1 MKKLSFL
8 IVFAVMICCYLGLV
22 FNNQERFDKLEGQY
36 KDKTAVNLDSEMK
49 KGVLSRILLNNGY
62 VPTEEDAD
70 FVAAFLV
77 GKLAK
82 QDPPE
87 ALFDLKMRKWQMPAA
102 LIDSCGTPSFRTRLD
117 EVRLQTGWTD
127 DLDSL
132 YRVGFP
138 STVEIGEGK
147 SEDMVV
153 TVKDPVPTEGMN
165 KLKII
170 WKKMWKTDKVPAEGV
185 LVRLNRIGWVDNGY
199 KKNIESTPIAY
210 GVTDKNGQVRFRG
223 LAADSSYSVL
233 PVMQNMTYGAE
244 KGTYLGNWGAQME
257 EGRTEYGFV
266 SYPLHVRMF
275 TDTKLV
281 AMRDDGLVSVRTPKQ
296 FEDMLTNYL
305 IMFLSGWLLLIII
318 GNTGSRKM
326 DNLLGAGIMLISGLS
341 MMLMFGINDP
351 ITGKVLGEEMG
362 QGCIGGL
369 IVMIVVMCV
378 DFMKFFQNKCWIKFD
393 FFTQC
398 WNFMVKCLNFM
409 GMRRLL
415 RKVKPKISKA
425 LTPVQNPQT
434 GPEKVKAWF
443 CKLLRI
449 ALKGLG
455 KAADWLAAV
464 PGIGYFW
471 TAVTLMVALLLFGQ
485 EVGGMKVNLYLGFT
499 FQPSE
504 IVKYILVFFMA
515 AFFFEKADSIVRYS
529 EDATDLRGFKNA
541 FLQKLGKMGPMLLMI
556 GVMVFFY
563 LILKDMGPALVVSLS
578 FIILYSIVKSRIGA
592 EDRKDESLLHQIVH
606 SDFSMLVIGVAS
618 FVLFMYVG
626 NSINEIN
633 GMKLM
638 GALWL
643 GAWVAYGWFTKKRF
657 YETAFMFNLII
668 FLFIMGE
675 EILTGIGLAD
685 VGSRLAE
692 RNSMCFNTWGSME
705 DGPAINTQVA
715 EGMWALASGGF
726 FGQGLGNAQ
735 AHYIPAFHTD
745 MILQSIGEVF
755 GFMGV
760 AGVFVLLSLLL
771 RRAVLAGYRSK
782 HPFLLYL
789 CMGIAL
795 VTGVQLFIIACG
807 SLSILPLTGVCVP
820 FMSYGRVSFILNCL
834 AFGVVLSISAR
845 AKQSESKKISQYNE
859 TVGVLSLVYTALAAF
874 VLLNVVSYQIKPNQD
889 EVLKRPVYV
898 YDTSGAAVMKYNP
911 RINFLMSKMKSG
923 DIYDRNGILLATSD
937 AEKLK
942 NKTQAA
948 HYKSLGLTGVK
959 ELTERAQRRYYPFGE
974 HLFFMLGDYNNQ
986 FYFSSVDKAP
996 YGYLAEAR
1004 HMSDMRGY
1012 DNRKKKENGEY
1023 DIVTLSTDKFKRHK
1037 FLPEVSDTVPNFQMR
1052 DYSVLLPF
1060 LKEGYNSELVR
1071 AYNEGKETGIP
1082 SNLLDENGKKRTIKP
1097 KDIQLTLDAEL
1108 QVKLQNSIPMYFKSH
1123 VLEKN
1128 GNYKYDENVSRA
1140 DGKVSRN
1147 RKSPAEKYRR
1157 YQRFSIVVM
1166 DAEQGDLLASA
1177 VWPLPDYDRLAEANG
1192 EYSDA
1197 YKPVDWTSYTERD
1210 LGLTRPTNPGST
1222 AKIMSAMAS
1231 IMHHDSVGRGSIENV
1246 KYKVYSGERI
1256 HTQYGAEP
1264 TDWVNMKRAIV
1275 ESSNIYFINLV
1286 NDKKLYGEL
1295 AQIYGKAGM
1304 RVNNISAYGNDIYP
1318 PVEGIPEEFIET
1330 VTAVEPEATHRYR
1343 NYMDYRKESG
1353 KVKKMKGDNPY
1364 AHDAWSWAWGEG
1376 TLEATPVA
1384 MARVAATAATGYMPE
1399 TRFCVET
1406 DKVDRHHLLKD
1417 TTEIKHLREYMN
1429 AQANS
1434 LNDKRIGG
1442 KTGTPE
1448 DVFKN
1453 DSIHQINYEAEL
1465 KDAKKDR
1472 RNPLPKEKVNDWTN
1486 KNDVWYIA
1494 FVDDTYTPVIKDK
1507 DGNPKTDK
1515 DSKPKKGKLAVA
1527 IRIERVLDDGSGY
1540 AMDIMRRVVIPVLKN
1555 TDYLK

>member
-22 FNNQERFDKLEGQY
+22 FNNQERFDKLESQY

-62 VPTEEDAD
+62 VPTEEDAV
-70 FVAAFLV
+70 FIAAFLED
-77 GKLAK
+77 KLAK
-82 QDPPE
+82 QDAPE
-87 ALFDLKMRKWQMPAA
+87 ALFDLKMRKWQMPSA
-102 LIDSCGTPSFRTRLD
+102 LIDSCGTPSLRTRLD
-117 EVRLQTGWTD
+117 EIRLQTGWTNNM
-127 DLDSL
+127 DSL
-132 YRVGFP
+132 YHIGLP
-138 STVEIGEGK
+138 SMVDIGEGK
-147 SEDMVV
+147 SEEMVV

-165 KLKII
+165 LVKRV

-185 LVRLNRIGWVDNGY
+185 LVRLNRIGRIDNGS
-199 KKNIESTPIAY
+199 KKEIESTTIAY
-210 GVTDKNGQVRFRG
+210 GMTDKNGQVRFRG

-244 KGTYLGNWGAQME
+244 KGTYLGNWGAQVE

-266 SYPLHVRMF
+266 SYPLHVRLF

-281 AMRDDGLVSVRTPKQ
+281 SMRDDGLVTVRTPKQ
-296 FEDMLTNYL
+296 FGDMLTNYL
-305 IMFLSGWLLLIII
+305 MMFLAGWMLLIII
-318 GNTGSRKM
+318 GNTGGRKM

-341 MMLMFGINDP
+341 MLLMFGINDP

-369 IVMIVVMCV
+369 GVMILMMNV
-378 DFMKFFQNKCWIKFD
+378 DFKKFFQNKYKIKFD

-398 WNFMVKCLNFM
+398 WNGMVKCLNFL

-415 RKVKPKISKA
+415 RMMKPKISKA
-425 LTPVQNPQT
+425 LTPMPNPQT
-434 GPEKVKAWF
+434 GPEKVKAGV
-443 CKLLRI
+443 CKFLRI
-449 ALKGLG
+449 THKGLG
-455 KAADWLAAV
+455 KTADWLAAI

-515 AFFFEKADSIVRYS
+515 VFFFEKADSIVRYS
-529 EDATDLRGFKNA
+529 EDATDLKGFKNA
-541 FLQKLGKMGPMLLMI
+541 FLLKLGKMGPMLLVI
-556 GVMVFFY
+556 GVMVLFY
-563 LILKDMGPALVVSLS
+563 LVLKDMGPALVVSLS
-578 FIILYSIVKSRIGA
+578 FIILYSIIKSRIGA
-592 EDRKDESLLHQIVH
+592 EDRKDESLLHQIIH

-618 FVLFMYVG
+618 FILCMYIG
-626 NSINEIN
+626 NSIYEIN

-643 GAWVAYGWFTKKRF
+643 GAWIAYGWFTKKRF

-692 RNSMCFNTWGSME
+692 RNSMCFNTWGSLE
-705 DGPAINTQVA
+705 EGPAINTQVA

-771 RRAVLAGYRSK
+771 RRAVLAGYRSN

-820 FMSYGRVSFILNCL
+820 FMSYGRVSFVLNCL

-845 AKQSESKKISQYNE
+845 AMQSENKKINQYNE

-874 VLLNVVSYQIKPNQD
+874 VLLNVVSYQIQPNQD

-937 AEKLK
+937 AKKLTE
-942 NKTQAA
+942 KTQAA
-948 HYKSLGLTGVK
+948 HYKNLGLTGVK

-1012 DNRKKKENGEY
+1012 DNRKKDENGNYE
-1023 DIVTLSTDKFKRHK
+1023 VVQLSTDKFKRHK
-1037 FLPEVSDTVPNFQMR
+1037 FLPEESEVVPNFQMR

-1071 AYNEGKETGIP
+1071 AYNNGEDTGIP
-1082 SNLLDENGKKRTIKP
+1082 SNLLDENGERRTVMP

-1108 QVKLQNSIPMYFKSH
+1108 QMKLQNGIPAYFKSQ
-1123 VLEKN
+1123 VLDKN
-1128 GNYKYDENVSRA
+1128 GNYTFDPNVRSA
-1140 DGKVSRN
+1140 DGKKQRGVL
-1147 RKSPAEKYRR
+1147 AEKYRR

-1166 DAEQGDLLASA
+1166 DAEQGDMLASA

-1197 YKPVDWTSYTERD
+1197 YKPLDWTSYTERD

-1222 AKIMSAMAS
+1222 AKIMSAMAG
-1231 IMHHDSVGRGSIENV
+1231 IMHHDSIGKGSIENV
-1246 KYKVYSGERI
+1246 KYKVLPKERI
-1256 HTQYGAEP
+1256 HIQYGAEP
-1264 TDWVNMKRAIV
+1264 TDWVNMKDAIV
-1275 ESSNIYFINLV
+1275 KSSNVYFINLV
-1286 NDKKLYGEL
+1286 NDKQLYGEL
-1295 AQIYGKAGM
+1295 AQIYGQAGM
-1304 RVNNISAYGNDIYP
+1304 RVDNISAYGNDIYP
-1318 PVEGIPEEFIET
+1318 PVEGISEKFTEA
-1330 VTAVEPEATHRYR
+1330 VTAVEPEATMRYR
-1343 NYMDYRKESG
+1343 NYRDQRM
-1353 KVKKMKGDNPY
+1353 KKGGVVQKMRGDNQY
-1364 AHDAWSWAWGEG
+1364 AHDAWTWAWGEG
-1376 TLEATPVA
+1376 TLEATPAA

-1399 TRFCVET
+1399 TRFCFET
-1406 DKVDRHHLLKD
+1406 DKVDRHPMLKNK
-1417 TTEIKHLREYMN
+1417 TEIELLRDYMKE
-1429 AQANS
+1429 QANS
-1434 LNDKRIGG
+1434 LGDSRVGG

-1453 DSIHQINYEAEL
+1453 DSIHQLNYEAEL
-1465 KDAKKDR
+1465 VKAKNNR

-1494 FVDDTYTPVIKDK
+1494 FVDDAYTPVAKDK
-1507 DGNPKTDK
+1507 DGNPKTDNEG
-1515 DSKPKKGKLAVA
+1515 KPKKGKLAVA
-1527 IRIERVLDDGSGY
+1527 IRIERVLADGSGY
-1540 AMDIMRRVVIPVLKN
+1540 AMDIMRRVVLPTLKN
-1555 TDYLK
+1555 TGYLK

>member
-22 FNNQERFDKLEGQY
+22 FNNQERFDGLEKQY
-36 KDKTAVNLDSEMK
+36 KEKTAVNLDSEMK
-49 KGVLSRILLNNGY
+49 KEVLSRILLNNGY

-70 FVAAFLV
+70 FIAAFLE

-82 QDPPE
+82 QEAPE
-87 ALFDLKMRKWQMPAA
+87 ALFDLKMRKWQIPAA
-102 LIDSCGTPSFRTRLD
+102 LVDTSGTPSLKTRLD
-117 EVRLQTGWTD
+117 EIRLQTGWTD
-127 DLDSL
+127 GVDSL

-138 STVEIGEGK
+138 SVVEIGEGK
-147 SEDMVV
+147 SEEMVV
-153 TVKDPVPTEGMN
+153 TVKDPVPTDGMGRV
-165 KLKII
+165 KKA
-170 WKKMWKTDKVPAEGV
+170 WMKMWKTDKVPAEGV
-185 LVRLNRIGWVDNGY
+185 LVRLNRIGRVDNGY
-199 KKNIESTPIAY
+199 KKTIEATTIAY
-210 GVTDKNGQVRFRG
+210 GMTDKNGQVRFRG
-223 LAADSSYSVL
+223 LAPDSSYSVL

-244 KGTYLGNWGAQME
+244 KGTYLGSWGAQME
-257 EGRTEYGFV
+257 EDRTEYGFV
-266 SYPLHVRMF
+266 SYPLHVKMF
-275 TDTKLV
+275 TDMKLV
-281 AMRDDGLVSVRTPKQ
+281 AMRDDGLVTVRTPKQ

-305 IMFLSGWLLLIII
+305 MMFLAGWILLFII
-318 GNTGSRKM
+318 GNTGGRKM

-362 QGCIGGL
+362 QGCIWGL
-369 IVMIVVMCV
+369 GVMIIMMFV
-378 DFMKFFQNKCWIKFD
+378 DFKKFFQNNYKIKFD
-393 FFTQC
+393 VFMLC
-398 WNFMVKCLNFM
+398 WNGIVKFLNFM

-415 RKVKPKISKA
+415 RNVKPKISKA

-434 GPEKVKAWF
+434 GPEKMKAWG
-443 CKLLRI
+443 CKCLRFTH
-449 ALKGLG
+449 KCLG
-455 KAADWLAAV
+455 KVADWLAAV

-529 EDATDLRGFKNA
+529 EDATDLKGFMNA
-541 FLQKLGKMGPMLLMI
+541 FLQKLGKMGPMLLVI
-556 GVMVFFY
+556 GVMVLFY

-592 EDRKDESLLHQIVH
+592 EDRKGESLLHQIVH
-606 SDFSMLVIGVAS
+606 SDFSMLIIGVVS
-618 FVLFMYVG
+618 FVIFMYVG
-626 NSINEIN
+626 NGIN
-633 GMKLM
+633 GIHGMRLM
-638 GALWL
+638 GGLWL
-643 GAWVAYGWFTKKRF
+643 VAWIAYGWFTKKRF

-675 EILTGIGLAD
+675 EILTGIGMAD
-685 VGSRLAE
+685 VGTRLAE
-692 RNSMCFNTWGSME
+692 RNSMCFNTWGSAE
-705 DGPAINTQVA
+705 NGPAINTQVA

-771 RRAVLAGYRSK
+771 RRAVLAGYRSN
-782 HPFLLYL
+782 HQFLLYL

-834 AFGVVLSISAR
+834 AFGIVLSISAR
-845 AKQSESKKISQYNE
+845 AMHSESKKISQYNE
-859 TVGVLSLVYTALAAF
+859 TVGVLSLVYTTLAAF
-874 VLLNVVSYQIKPNQD
+874 VLLKVVSYQIQPNQD

-911 RINFLMSKMKSG
+911 RINYLMSKMKSG

-937 AEKLK
+937 VKKLTE
-942 NKTQAA
+942 KTQAT

-974 HLFFMLGDYNNQ
+974 QLFFMLGDFNNQ
-986 FYFSSVDKAP
+986 FYFSSVDHSP

-1012 DNRKKKENGEY
+1012 DNRKKNENGKW
-1023 DIVTLSTDKFKRHK
+1023 DVDTLLSDKFKRHK
-1037 FLPEVSDTVPNFQMR
+1037 FLPEENYMVSNFQMR
-1052 DYSVLLPF
+1052 DYTVLLPF
-1060 LKEGYNSELVR
+1060 LKEGYNSDLVR
-1071 AYNEGKETGIP
+1071 KYNNGEETGIP
-1082 SNLLDENGKKRTIKP
+1082 SNLLDENGKKRTVKP

-1108 QVKLQNSIPMYFKSH
+1108 QMKLQNSIPMYFKSR

-1128 GNYKYDENVSRA
+1128 GNYKHDESVSRA
-1140 DGKVSRN
+1140 DGDVQRRVPS
-1147 RKSPAEKYRR
+1147 EKYRR

-1197 YKPVDWTSYTERD
+1197 YRPVDWTSYTERD
-1210 LGLTRPTNPGST
+1210 LGLTRATNPGST
-1222 AKIMSAMAS
+1222 AKIMSAMAG
-1231 IMHHDSVGRGSIENV
+1231 IMHLDSVGKGSIENIEYNV
-1246 KYKVYSGERI
+1246 RSGERI

-1264 TDWVNMKRAIV
+1264 TNRVNMKRAIM
-1275 ESSNIYFINLV
+1275 ESSNIYFINMV

-1295 AQIYGKAGM
+1295 AQIYGYAGLNADNK
-1304 RVNNISAYGNDIYP
+1304 RAYGYDIYP
-1318 PVEGIPEEFIET
+1318 PAEGISKEFVET
-1330 VTAVEPEATHRYR
+1330 VTAVEPEATKRYQ
-1343 NYMDYRKESG
+1343 NYLDYKKETG
-1353 KVKKMKGDNPY
+1353 KVKKMKGHNSY

-1384 MARVAATAATGYMPE
+1384 MARVAATAATGYMPV

-1406 DKVDRHHLLKD
+1406 DKVKEPHQFLKNKD
-1417 TTEIKHLREYMN
+1417 EIDLLREYMK
-1429 AQANS
+1429 AQAGS
-1434 LNDKRIGG
+1434 LGDGRVGG

-1453 DSIHQINYEAEL
+1453 DSIHQVNYEAEL
-1465 KDAKKDR
+1465 KEAKKNR
-1472 RNPLPKEKVNDWTN
+1472 RNPLPKEQVDDWTN

-1494 FVDDTYTPVIKDK
+1494 FVDDTYTPVVKDK
-1507 DGNPKTDK
+1507 NGKPKSK
-1515 DSKPKKGKLAVA
+1515 EDSEPKKGKLAVA
-1527 IRIERVLDDGSGY
+1527 IRIERVLADGSGY
-1540 AMDIMRRVVIPVLKN
+1540 AMDIMRKVVIPVLKN
-1555 TDYLK
+1555 TDYMR